1 MVGSVDRALRLVQM
15 LRDHGQVRL
24 KAAAEELDVAEST
37 VHRLMAT
44 LVFHGFA
51 IQDDTRAYLPGM
63 ALGVGPAGLA
73 WTREVRDIATAH
85 LEQLSKLT
93 GETVNLVVLVGTNI
107 HFLSS
112 YEGNKALRIVSRSGA
127 VMPARLSAGGR
138 SLLAELSED
147 HLRRLY
153 QGPAAASHGQE
164 MAESEFVLVLR
175 ELRLHHRNGFATAN
189 QEIED
194 GVAAMA
200 MPVRSPAGTAVAAF
214 SVSAP
219 AARSPDLF
227 SRITMHRALEAK
239 KAIEADMTK
248 RVARVTNPSAK
259 AAEPVV
265 SPVL

>member
-1 MVGSVDRALRLVQM
+1 MVGSVDRALRLIQM
-15 LRDHGQVRL
+15 LRDHGQLRL

-51 IQDDTRAYLPGM
+51 IQDDSRAYLPGM

-73 WTREVRDIATAH
+73 WTRQVRDVATPH
-85 LEQLSKLT
+85 LEQLSKRT

-138 SLLAELSED
+138 SLLAELSEE
-147 HLRRLY
+147 HLRHLY
-153 QGPAAASHGQE
+153 QGPAAESHGE
-164 MAESEFVLVLR
+164 EIAESEFVLFQR
-175 ELRLHHRNGFATAN
+175 ELRLHQRNGFATAN

-200 MPVRSPAGTAVAAF
+200 MPVRGPAGSAVAAF

-219 AARSPDLF
+219 AARSADLF
-227 SRITMHRALEAK
+227 SRVTMHLALVAK
-239 KAIEADMTK
+239 EAIEADIVN
-248 RVARVTNPSAK
+248 RVVRGADPSAR
-259 AAEPVV
+259 AADPVR
-265 SPVL
+265 SPPM

>member
-15 LRDHGQVRL
+15 LRDHGRLRL

-51 IQDDTRAYLPGM
+51 VQDDTRAYLPGM

-73 WTREVRDIATAH
+73 WTREVRDISGPH
-85 LEQLSKLT
+85 LEKLSKKT

-112 YEGNKALRIVSRSGA
+112 YEGDKALRIVSRSGA

-147 HLRRLY
+147 HLRQLY
-153 QGPAAASHGQE
+153 QGPAAQSHGEE
-164 MAESEFVLVLR
+164 MAESEFTLFQR
-175 ELRLHHRNGFATAN
+175 ELRLHQRNGFATAN

-200 MPVRSPAGTAVAAF
+200 MPVRGPAGTAVAAF

-219 AARSPDLF
+219 AARSADLF
-227 SRITMHRALEAK
+227 SRVTMHRSLEAK
-239 KAIEADMTK
+239 KAIEADLNA
-248 RVARVTNPSAK
+248 RVARASDPTSGPVE
-259 AAEPVV
+259 AAG
-265 SPVL
+265 